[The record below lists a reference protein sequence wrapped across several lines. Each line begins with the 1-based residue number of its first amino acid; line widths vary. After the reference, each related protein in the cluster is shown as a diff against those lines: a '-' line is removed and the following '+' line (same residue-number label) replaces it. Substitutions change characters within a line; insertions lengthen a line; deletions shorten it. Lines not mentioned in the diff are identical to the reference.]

1 MMQKFTQ
8 FAKLT
13 VLAVA
18 TLAGAALS
26 FSSTAVAQDAPPQGS
41 APLQGGAF
49 SLDQFESA
57 QFNEKAK
64 VLQAK
69 KSRIRLKSIAK
80 LEDLLQKNPYYERK
94 ADVYFRLAEGYWE
107 EQKYQYLLS
116 RERYESEY
124 DKFQD
129 GVLKVEPEEPQENY
143 DQSLGY
149 YRNILQQFPDY
160 GRIDEV
166 IYYLGRG
173 ALKSGKER
181 NDRLLTKEGVGH
193 FQKLVQNYPRSRFV
207 AESHLALAEHYF
219 NNNSLYYAK
228 TNYEKII
235 TNFKSS
241 GMFNYALYKLG
252 WVYFNL
258 AEFEKS
264 VDTFHQV
271 VDIVGSGDT
280 RGMVEF
286 KEQALNDLIIC
297 YAEIDDG
304 WKDAR
309 KYYIDEIGEKAA
321 YDKLLK
327 LANLYVGQDKDDEAV
342 ALYSHFIEYDK
353 KDKRIPE
360 FYDNI
365 LSVLAKANDFPR
377 TEARQREMIKFFDTR
392 NTWYE
397 ANNSNKEEVKAAMTL
412 KETNLLVLAN
422 HYHKQ
427 AEKTNAKEA
436 YLQASKDYAYFL
448 ELFPDSKHA
457 YFVNAYYADI
467 LYDPLENYGGAIEQY
482 SAVIKRDKKGEYVE
496 DAALG
501 IIYCY
506 EALMAQKGLKDGG
519 KEKKVKV
526 VKLSADQIKKRQGPI
541 ERTDLHELERGF
553 VDASDQYVSL
563 LSDLMVDPEVRKKN
577 PERGEKIPEVMF
589 ISAQV
594 FYEHGQ
600 FAQAIKRLKTLFDY
614 DQEHEYAAYAVNTM
628 LDCYVRLR
636 YWDEIDTWATKLI
649 DAKNFKVKKKSQ
661 LNKIRAMAKGEKARD
676 LTAEKKFDAAIDENM
691 SVYKEF
697 KRSSPEIASK
707 ALYNVG
713 AIHAGAKRLP
723 KAIKTYKR
731 VTKEFSKEE
740 IAPIALFTIG
750 EIYESQTQFKKAA
763 ETFESMTKFPKHEMT
778 PDAVFNAGL
787 IREAI
792 GDYSGA
798 ISSYKKYLK
807 TFKKAEDRAEL
818 ELQIGRVYE
827 LMDTTKGL
835 KSAVKHFE
843 KYAKKYRKDPE
854 QAARVVEALSRAGID
869 LKKLNK
875 KKNRR
880 KATKILNDCISSFN
894 AMGEADNSAVCAFAA
909 QAKFELVEYIYDDFF
924 AVEIKTRNFKTLKKT
939 LTEKA
944 EKQQEAVT
952 GYFEVLEFKSG
963 GVSSGALFRIGK
975 LFYDFSATLFNVPIP
990 EDLPIEVQDEYIF
1003 ALEKM
1008 AAPIQE
1014 KSLSAFV
1021 QALRFAQEK
1030 KVYNEWSK
1038 SAAEYASKVNPD
1050 EFPISS
1056 EPAAQPIHSK
1066 DTLLSTNFIRSLRQ
1080 GDIEVQMI
1088 EMKEETLTR
1097 RKGTK

>member
-1 MMQKFTQ
+1 MIRLFSELKTQMFT
-8 FAKLT
+8 
-13 VLAVA
+13 
-18 TLAGAALS
+18 TLAPLSLALVVMS
-26 FSSTAVAQDAPPQGS
+26 APALAQDAATQ

-49 SLDQFESA
+49 SFDQFESA
-57 QFNEKAK
+57 QFNDAVK

-69 KSRIRLKSIAK
+69 KSMIRLKSIGK
-80 LEDLLQKNPYYERK
+80 LENLLQTNPYYDRK

-116 RERYESEY
+116 RERYDSEY
-124 DKFQD
+124 DKFSA

-143 DQSLGY
+143 DQSLSY
-149 YRNILQQFPDY
+149 YRKILQQFPDY
-160 GRIDEV
+160 SRIDEV

-193 FQKLVQNYPRSRFV
+193 FQKLVQNYPKSRYV

-235 TNFKSS
+235 TNFKNS

-258 AEFEKS
+258 AEFEKA

-286 KEQALNDLIIC
+286 KEQALNDLIVC
-297 YAEIDDG
+297 YAELDDG

-309 KYYIDEIGEKAA
+309 TYFIDKIGEKPA
-321 YDKLLK
+321 YGKLLK

-342 ALYSHFIEYDK
+342 ALYSHFIEYDNS
-353 KDKRIPE
+353 DKRIPE

-365 LSVLAKANDFPR
+365 LAVLTKINDFPR
-377 TEARQREMIKFFDTR
+377 LEGRQREMIKFFDIR
-392 NTWYE
+392 NVWHE
-397 ANNSNKEEVKAAMTL
+397 ANNTNQEAVKAAMNL
-412 KETNLLVLAN
+412 KETNLLQLAN
-422 HYHKQ
+422 HYHKH
-427 AEKTNAKEA
+427 AEKTNAKGS
-436 YLQASKDYAYFL
+436 YVQASNDYAYFL
-448 ELFPDSKHA
+448 ELFPKSKHA
-457 YFVNAYYADI
+457 YLVNAFYADI
-467 LYDPLENYGGAIEQY
+467 LYDPIEDYGKAIEQY
-482 SAVIKRDKKGEYVE
+482 SAVISRDKKGEFVE

-506 EALMAQKGLKDGG
+506 EALMADKGLKDDGRS
-519 KEKKVKV
+519 KKVKV

-541 ERTDLHELERGF
+541 PRTELHELERGF

-563 LSDLMVDPEVRKKN
+563 LSGLLSDAEVRKKN

-600 FAQAIKRLKTLFDY
+600 FAQAIKRLQTLFDY

-649 DAKNFKVKKKSQ
+649 QAKNFKVKKKTQ
-661 LNKIRAMAKGEKARD
+661 LNRIRAMAKGEKARD

-723 KAIKTYKR
+723 KAIKTYQR

-763 ETFESMTKFPKHEMT
+763 STFESMVKFPKHEMT
-778 PDAVFNAGL
+778 ADAVFNAGL

-792 GDYSGA
+792 GDYGGA
-798 ISSYKKYLK
+798 IKSYKKYLN
-807 TFKKAEDRAEL
+807 TFKKAEDAAEL

-827 LMDTTKGL
+827 MMETTMGT
-835 KSAVKHFE
+835 KSAVKHF
-843 KYAKKYRKDPE
+843 KAYAKRYRKDPK
-854 QAARVVEALSRAGID
+854 QAARVIEALSRAGLD

-880 KATKILNDCISSFN
+880 EATKVLGQCIDAFN
-894 AMGEADNSAVCAFAA
+894 AMNDPSNEVAKNYAA
-909 QAKFELVEYIYDDFF
+909 EAKFELIEYVYDDFF
-924 AVEIKTRNFKTLKKT
+924 ALQINTRNFKTLKKS
-939 LTEKA
+939 LVEKA

-975 LFYDFSATLFNVPIP
+975 LFYDFSETLFNVPIP
-990 EDLPIEVQDEYIF
+990 ENLPIEVQDEYIF

-1008 AAPIQE
+1008 ASPIQE
-1014 KSLSAFV
+1014 KSLTAFV
-1021 QALRFAQEK
+1021 SALRFAQEK
-1030 KVYNEWSK
+1030 KVYNVWSK
-1038 SAAEYASKVNPD
+1038 EAANYASKVNPD
-1050 EFPISS
+1050 QFPISS

-1066 DTLLSTNFIRSLRQ
+1066 DTLLSTNFIRDLRQ
-1080 GDIEVQMI
+1080 GDIVVPMI
-1088 EMKEETLTR
+1088 EMQEQTLTR
-1097 RKGTK
+1097 KKTSK